1 MYNRFNFYKNTF
13 AVFTKTVQPENFVKP
28 HHISKHGSR
37 YFFTGEGV
45 YRYSNHWG
53 RVGNCRWRLE
63 SVDYKQQT
71 MYWGFCRWEHFYENN
86 EGMPLFFIEQTVDGH
101 FCCNHKNNANGKE
114 VVLRTAADAAKILKK
129 IKELTT
135 ETLWAKYLEY
145 DDLDEVKNYFITELI
160 HSSKNFNQIRKDYI
174 TLKNKENQNK

>member
-28 HHISKHGSR
+28 HYISKYGSR
-37 YFFTGEGV
+37 YFFTEEGV

-71 MYWGFCRWEHFYENN
+71 MYWGFCRWEHFYENK
-86 EGMPLFFIEQTVDGH
+86 EGMPLRSEERRV
-101 FCCNHKNNANGKE
+101 GKGGS
-114 VVLRTAADAAKILKK
+114 T
-129 IKELTT
+129 
-135 ETLWAKYLEY
+135 
-145 DDLDEVKNYFITELI
+145 
-160 HSSKNFNQIRKDYI
+160 
-174 TLKNKENQNK
+174 